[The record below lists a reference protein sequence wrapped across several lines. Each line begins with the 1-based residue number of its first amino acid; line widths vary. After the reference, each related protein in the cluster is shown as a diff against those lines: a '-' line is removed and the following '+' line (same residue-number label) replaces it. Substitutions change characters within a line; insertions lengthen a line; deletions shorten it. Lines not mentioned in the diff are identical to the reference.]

1 APGSSP
7 WQVGFYR
14 KPCRCKKQ
22 DFRNRP
28 DEQRSRKAC
37 IMMAVDRTKG
47 MKAGAF
53 MRILRCEARRVRGYW
68 VAECLELSLSVKAS
82 SLERAKRALNAA
94 LAEHHLLSRR
104 QAPRG

>member
-1 APGSSP
+1 
-7 WQVGFYR
+7 
-14 KPCRCKKQ
+14 
-22 DFRNRP
+22 
-28 DEQRSRKAC
+28 
-37 IMMAVDRTKG
+37 
-47 MKAGAF
+47 

-104 QAPRG
+104 QAPRGVPSRARTVPFYLIRRVIWMLKWPLGLSWRVIQGSQR